1 MPYKFESIPINNPK
15 HDRRVKLTD
24 EDRVKI
30 VEEYKTGLIS
40 QRKLAEKYGVSRR
53 LIQFIL
59 NPEKHEIAKKQYR
72 ERQKDG
78 RYYDREKHREYMRRH
93 RQHKKKLYQ
102 EGLLKEND

>member
-1 MPYKFESIPINNPK
+1 MPYKFESMPINNPK

-30 VEEYKTGLIS
+30 VEEYKTELIS
-40 QRKLAEKYGVSRR
+40 QRKLAEKYRVSRR
-53 LIQFIL
+53 LISFII
-59 NPEKHEIAKKQYR
+59 NPEKYEQSKKQFA